1 MSDGGVDM
9 SKNGFFQ
16 PENCQLGE
24 DYYYKDDLTVT
35 DLYIP
40 VIFYAYRPHPGEILV
55 SINGKIR
62 LIHRRNLYSRSVED
76 EK

>member
-1 MSDGGVDM
+1 MSNVGVVM

-16 PENCQLGE
+16 PENCQLGA

-40 VIFYAYRPHPGEILV
+40 VIFYAYRPHPGEILI

-62 LIHRRNLYSRSVED
+62 LIHRRYLYSSFVED